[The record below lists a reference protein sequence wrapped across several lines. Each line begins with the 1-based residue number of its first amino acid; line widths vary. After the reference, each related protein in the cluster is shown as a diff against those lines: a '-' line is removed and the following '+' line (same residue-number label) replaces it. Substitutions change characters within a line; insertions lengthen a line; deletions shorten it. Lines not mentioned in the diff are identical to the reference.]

1 MISEWAKDLCNE
13 SPSTFSK
20 VFGHAFEHHMVSFSL
35 HSRFFLFTSLFG
47 QEESGAD
54 IFFWTCACRVP
65 LESLN
70 FGNVP
75 AVLLGI
81 AGHLI

>member
-1 MISEWAKDLCNE
+1 MNLFQLLVRFLVMLLSITWLASLCIL
-13 SPSTFSK
+13 
-20 VFGHAFEHHMVSFSL
+20 VFF
-35 HSRFFLFTSLFG
+35 FTSLFG